1 MKKRGG
7 AGTVTDERGLKDTAN
22 TSNIGIFFGT
32 WFYQKTKQKK
42 LINIHVWDIGKMDH
56 GLNISY

>member
-32 WFYQKTKQKK
+32 
-42 LINIHVWDIGKMDH
+42 
-56 GLNISY
+56 